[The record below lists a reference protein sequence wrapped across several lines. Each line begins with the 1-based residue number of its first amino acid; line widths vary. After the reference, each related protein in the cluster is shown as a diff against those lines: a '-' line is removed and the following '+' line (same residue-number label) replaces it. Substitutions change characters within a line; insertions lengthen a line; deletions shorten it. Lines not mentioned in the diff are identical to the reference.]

1 MSVPRKNQIDRGA
14 RDRPAAGAALAA
26 RQNFGLRL
34 VRNSRGS
41 VAVNDGRK
49 QGLPVNYEKCRVL
62 TGDGEDG
69 IEMKMMVINKK
80 YYRYKVVTTK

>member
-1 MSVPRKNQIDRGA
+1 MPIGLRKCLSRPEKEPDGPRR
-14 RDRPAAGAALAA
+14 A
-26 RQNFGLRL
+26 RQTGGWRGTCGQTNFGLRL

-62 TGDGEDG
+62 KGAW
-69 IEMKMMVINKK
+69 
-80 YYRYKVVTTK
+80 RR